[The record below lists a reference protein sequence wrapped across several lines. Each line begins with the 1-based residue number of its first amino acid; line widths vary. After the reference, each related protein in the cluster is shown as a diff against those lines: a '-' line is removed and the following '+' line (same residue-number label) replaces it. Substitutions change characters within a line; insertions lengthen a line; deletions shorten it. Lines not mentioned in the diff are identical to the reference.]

1 MAPLKSVRGT
11 LTHGPGTWARAL
23 NAAGMPAHLLSILTV
38 NSRPEVASLLGRVLT
53 CTHQAIETDRALA
66 RLSAA
71 APHPHGHGKLAGDE
85 ATAPELKMPTCSR
98 AFEDDLRPRL
108 MRCTRAQAGR
118 VACGMRSRADAET
131 SGTHAVDT
139 AGVWVCLCGGVGTAA
154 ASLGNA
160 QRCADLSLEHVCTLA
175 RLRDG
180 WSAIPFEKDGC
191 ARSRRSTG

>member
-1 MAPLKSVRGT
+1 MAPLKPVRGT

-85 ATAPELKMPTCSR
+85 GTAPELKTPTCSR
-98 AFEDDLRPRL
+98 AFEDDRWLEPRL
-108 MRCTRAQAGR
+108 TRCMRAQAGSGMR
-118 VACGMRSRADAET
+118 HAIASGCRDKWHACGRHCRRVGVSVWRRGYRCSKSGQRA
-131 SGTHAVDT
+131 
-139 AGVWVCLCGGVGTAA
+139 
-154 ASLGNA
+154 
-160 QRCADLSLEHVCTLA
+160 TL
-175 RLRDG
+175 R
-180 WSAIPFEKDGC
+180 
-191 ARSRRSTG
+191 